1 MGHGASGAQHS
12 GKSARTRRIAPS
24 SLKERFAS
32 AFSHNLQR
40 KRKSRFPAVVLQSAR
55 LSMSGPSPTSTVEK
69 VESFLA
75 PVRARLQ
82 TVSNGAEGLTRIW
95 SAPLR
100 VDR

>member
-40 KRKSRFPAVVLQSAR
+40 KLSLNALTYVPAGRWVA
-55 LSMSGPSPTSTVEK
+55 M
-69 VESFLA
+69 A
-75 PVRARLQ
+75 A
-82 TVSNGAEGLTRIW
+82 A
-95 SAPLR
+95 
-100 VDR
+100 